1 MEFCTVRTVEDA
13 VPYAFHHPYIFN
25 AKLRRL
31 NASAILYLSGYID
44 EKDFGV
50 KATLI

>member
-13 VPYAFHHPYIFN
+13 GPYAFFT